1 MGNMKKKRNIYII
14 IVLVCMSS
22 IGVLM
27 YKYFIDNKREYQE
40 RLKDVNEI
48 VIDTQKKRIK
58 EIVDRTINDIELE
71 EKRVIN
77 TKEKEIEEISLLFES
92 FSQDLETDKIV
103 NLVQKVGN
111 KFDKNSKVKL
121 IIWNGASKS
130 IEYSNDKNIKDSKD
144 INKEDILKYTQDN
157 YVLRKVKNIGNSKL
171 LILGVCQSDIDDRVK
186 QIAIKKIRD
195 TKLDEGGYIWVN
207 EILNYNGG
215 DNYAKRL
222 VHPNLIDRE
231 GEFLSTNMKDSKGRM
246 PYLKE
251 LEDIKA
257 KGESYNEYNFKKV
270 NSNNVSLKLSYAKL
284 YPKYNWVIAT
294 GVHLDDL
301 QNYNKKYNQEYAE
314 KFKKQVFFRVMNI
327 ILLFIYAIIT
337 GGIIFNYN
345 EIRKKMIIK
354 EKNKLLKS
362 HYDILANKN
371 DDANKIIHDI
381 KNHLV
386 SIYTL
391 AKEDGNNKLIEYLYS
406 VGKDINKYGNK
417 VITENK
423 IVDIVLNENIELM
436 KKKNIKFTHNI
447 EKIDLDFIENKDLV
461 GILSNLFN
469 NAIESAEKCSER
481 KVEFILYSFNKG
493 YVIIK
498 MVNACEK
505 EPIVKG
511 GKLIT
516 TKGRKEYHGYGV
528 GIMESI
534 IEKYDGDIEWEYND
548 EKNIFSVLIMIP
560 IKEI

>member
-92 FSQDLETDKIV
+92 FNQDLETDKIV

-362 HYDILANKN
+362 HYDILADKN

-391 AKEDGNNKLIEYLYS
+391 AKEDGNKKLIEYLYS

-423 IVDIVLNENIELM
+423 IVDIVLNEKIELM

-498 MVNACEK
+498 MVNTCDK

-511 GKLIT
+511 RKLIT

>member
-1 MGNMKKKRNIYII
+1 MSNMRKKRNIYIA
-14 IVLVCMSS
+14 IVLICISS

-27 YKYFIDNKREYQE
+27 YKYFIDNKKEYQE
-40 RLKDVNEI
+40 RLKDTNEI

-71 EKRVIN
+71 EKSVIN
-77 TKEKEIEEISLLFES
+77 TKEKEIEGISLLFDS
-92 FSQDLETDKIV
+92 LNQDLETEKIV

-111 KFDKNSKVKL
+111 KFDENSKVKL
-121 IIWNGASKS
+121 IIWNGARKS
-130 IEYSNDKNIKDSKD
+130 IEYSNDKNINNKD
-144 INKEDILKYTQDN
+144 INKEDILKYTKDN
-157 YVLRKVKNIGNSKL
+157 YILRKVKNIDNSKL

-215 DNYAKRL
+215 DKYAKRL

-231 GEFLSTNMKDSKGRM
+231 GEFLSTNMKDSKGKM

-270 NSNNVSLKLSYAKL
+270 NSNDESLKLSYAKL

-301 QNYNKKYNQEYAE
+301 QNYNKKYNQEYTE
-314 KFKKQVFFRVMNI
+314 KFKKQFFFRVMNI

-362 HYDILANKN
+362 HYDILTDKN

-381 KNHLV
+381 KNHLIT
-386 SIYTL
+386 IYTL
-391 AKEDGNNKLIEYLYS
+391 AKEDGNKKLIEYLYS

-423 IVDIVLNENIELM
+423 IVDIVLNEKIELM

-481 KVEFILYSFNKG
+481 KIEFILYSFNKG

-498 MVNACEK
+498 MINTCEK

-528 GIMESI
+528 RIMESI
-534 IEKYDGDIEWEYND
+534 IEKYDGDIEWEYNN